1 MVISNKLPVES
12 LMDIWVNRKTYILE
26 GACLAVLA
34 LSQGQLTRLA
44 QASAVLHICTGL
56 NNKETILGTN
66 FLIR

>member
-34 LSQGQLTRLA
+34 LSQGPTDK
-44 QASAVLHICTGL
+44 ASAGQRSATHMYWF
-56 NNKETILGTN
+56 KQ
-66 FLIR
+66 